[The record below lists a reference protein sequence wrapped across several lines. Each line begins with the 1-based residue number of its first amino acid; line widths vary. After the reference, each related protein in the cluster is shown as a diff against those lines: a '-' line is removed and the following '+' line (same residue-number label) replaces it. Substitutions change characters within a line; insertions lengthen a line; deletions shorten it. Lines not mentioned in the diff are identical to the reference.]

1 METVA
6 VPKELKK
13 TVRTA
18 ARDFGV
24 TENDIMTNAVLF
36 YLSAVKKNMNLKDEL
51 RMWDNASTADL
62 TKFESSLA

>member
-6 VPKELKK
+6 VPKNLRK
-13 TVRTA
+13 TVRGA

-36 YLSAVKKNMNLKDEL
+36 YLAAVKKNTDLKDEL
-51 RMWDNASTADL
+51 RMWDNASVADL
-62 TKFESSLA
+62 ATFEKSLA

>member
-6 VPKELKK
+6 VPKNLKK
-13 TVRTA
+13 TVRGA

-36 YLSAVKKNMNLKDEL
+36 YLAAVKKI
-51 RMWDNASTADL
+51 WI
-62 TKFESSLA
+62 